1 MENKEFYKVEKINWG
16 SLFFIILCIIMMT
29 AFTSFKIS
37 NPSGWAPFGYLAVM
51 GFMGIA
57 LAISILLLYNGYRKK
72 KIFLTKKKN
81 ILENGISIPGKVI
94 DTKEVV
100 YKYESNSANLRRT
113 SFSYRYYALV
123 EFNYNGQTITY
134 WTPELSFNGKDLISS
149 DISVHIYNDEYYI
162 DDFQLNESS
171 TYATESTFKS
181 LLDPKEIWQSL
192 YKLAKILIPVPI
204 IAVGIIVMLLEI
216 SNIMLILLITT
227 TFYILYIRALI
238 YLKRK
243 VKKYKQN

>member
-1 MENKEFYKVEKINWG
+1 MESKEFYKVEKTNWG
-16 SLFFIILCIIMMT
+16 GLFLLILCIIMMT
-29 AFTSFKIS
+29 IFTSFKIS
-37 NPSGWAPFGYLAVM
+37 NPSGWAPYGYLAVM
-51 GFMGIA
+51 GFMCIG
-57 LAISILLLYNGYRKK
+57 LAFSVLFLYNGYRKK
-72 KIFLTKKKN
+72 KLFLTKKKN

-100 YKYESNSANLRRT
+100 YRYESNSANLRRA

-134 WTPELSFNGKDLISS
+134 WTPELSFNEKNLISPNVL
-149 DISVHIYNDEYYI
+149 VHIYNDEYYI

-171 TYATESTFKS
+171 IYATESTFKS

-216 SNIMLILLITT
+216 SNILLILLITT
-227 TFYILYIRALI
+227 TFYILYIRVLI

-243 VKKYKQN
+243 VTKYKQN